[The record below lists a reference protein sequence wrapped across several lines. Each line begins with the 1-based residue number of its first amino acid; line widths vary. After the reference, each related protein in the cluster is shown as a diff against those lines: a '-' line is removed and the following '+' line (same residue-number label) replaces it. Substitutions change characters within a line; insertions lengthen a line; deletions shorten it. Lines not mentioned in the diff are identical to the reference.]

1 MNDMKAHLPQRVSL
15 VQNNAT
21 QLSSSATAAG
31 AYGKEQASATGKV
44 EGSKIESANISGKE
58 LPKNVENIADISNEQ
73 VKDAVSKLN
82 DYVQSTE
89 RTLDFQMDE
98 DSGKTVI
105 KVYDTLSAELIRQI
119 PNELAL
125 ELAQNLNDDEPSLLF
140 SAQV

>member
-1 MNDMKAHLPQRVSL
+1 MNDMKAHLTDRVSL
-15 VQNNAT
+15 VKNNAT
-21 QLSSSATAAG
+21 QLSSSSTAAN
-31 AYGKEQASATGKV
+31 AYGKEQAATGK
-44 EGSKIESANISGKE
+44 IESTAIGGKE
-58 LPKNVENIADISNEQ
+58 LPQNVKAIADVSEEQ

-82 DYVQSTE
+82 EYVQSTE

-105 KVYDTLSAELIRQI
+105 KVFDKTSSELIRQI

-125 ELAQNLNDDEPSLLF
+125 ELAQNLNDEEPSLLF

>member
-1 MNDMKAHLPQRVSL
+1 MSDMKASLTQGVSL
-15 VQNNAT
+15 VQNNAVK
-21 QLSSSATAAG
+21 LSSSAAN
-31 AYGKEQASATGKV
+31 AYGKEQATAIG
-44 EGSKIESANISGKE
+44 KIESGNS
-58 LPKNVENIADISNEQ
+58 LPQNVQNMAEVSDAQ
-73 VKDAVSKLN
+73 VKEAVSKLN

-105 KVYDTLSAELIRQI
+105 RVFDKASSELIRQI

-125 ELAQNLNDDEPSLLF
+125 ELAQNLNDDEPLLLF

>member
-1 MNDMKAHLPQRVSL
+1 MNDLKLHLSERGSL
-15 VQNNAT
+15 
-21 QLSSSATAAG
+21 TAAK
-31 AYGKEQASATGKV
+31 AYGKEQQAGAT
-44 EGSKIESANISGKE
+44 ESGKKTE
-58 LPKNVENIADISNEQ
+58 SGKDLPPNVEKITDISDQQ

-105 KVYDTLSAELIRQI
+105 RVYDTLSAELIRQI

>member
-1 MNDMKAHLPQRVSL
+1 MNDMKANLTDRVSL
-15 VQNNAT
+15 VQKNST
-21 QLSSSATAAG
+21 QLSSSSAAG
-31 AYGKEQASATGKV
+31 AYGKEQASAVGKIEGNKV
-44 EGSKIESANISGKE
+44 ESASVSGKE
-58 LPKNVENIADISNEQ
+58 LPLNVQRLADVSEEQ
-73 VKDAVSKLN
+73 VKEAVSKLN
-82 DYVQSTE
+82 EYVQSNE

-125 ELAQNLNDDEPSLLF
+125 ELAQNLNDEEPSLLF

>member
-1 MNDMKAHLPQRVSL
+1 MNDMKAHLTDRVSL
-15 VQNNAT
+15 VQKNST
-21 QLSSSATAAG
+21 QLSSSSAAG
-31 AYGKEQASATGKV
+31 AYGKEQASTVGKT
-44 EGSKIESANISGKE
+44 EGSKIESANVSGKE
-58 LPKNVENIADISNEQ
+58 LPQNVQRLADVSEEQ

-82 DYVQSTE
+82 DYVQSNE

-125 ELAQNLNDDEPSLLF
+125 ELAQNLNDEEPSLLF

>member
-1 MNDMKAHLPQRVSL
+1 MIDMKAHLTDRVSL
-15 VQNNAT
+15 VQKNAT
-21 QLSSSATAAG
+21 PLSSSAAS
-31 AYGKEQASATGKV
+31 AYGKEQAAAVGKID
-44 EGSKIESANISGKE
+44 GSKVESANASGNG
-58 LPKNVENIADISNEQ
+58 LPQNVEKIAEVSNEQ
-73 VKDAVSKLN
+73 MRDAVSKLN

-105 KVYDTLSAELIRQI
+105 KVFDKTSSELIRQI

>member
-1 MNDMKAHLPQRVSL
+1 MIDMKATGSDRVLL
-15 VQNNAT
+15 VQQNAT
-21 QLSSSATAAG
+21 PLSSSAAN
-31 AYGKEQASATGKV
+31 AYGREQAAATGKV
-44 EGSKIESANISGKE
+44 ESTNMSGNG
-58 LPKNVENIADISNEQ
+58 LPQNVEKIAEVTNEQ
-73 VKDAVSKLN
+73 VRDAVSKLN
-82 DYVQSTE
+82 DYVQSME

-105 KVYDTLSAELIRQI
+105 KVFDKTSSELIRQI

>member
-1 MNDMKAHLPQRVSL
+1 MNDMKATMSDRVSL
-15 VQNNAT
+15 VQQNAKP
-21 QLSSSATAAG
+21 LSSSSAAG
-31 AYGKEQASATGKV
+31 AYGKEQASAVGKV
-44 EGSKIESANISGKE
+44 EGGKDLPLNVKAISAIS
-58 LPKNVENIADISNEQ
+58 DEQ

-82 DYVQSTE
+82 EYVQSTE

-98 DSGKTVI
+98 DSGRTVI
-105 KVYDTLSAELIRQI
+105 KVFDKASSELIRQI

>member
-1 MNDMKAHLPQRVSL
+1 MNDVKASMSDRISL
-15 VQNNAT
+15 FQQNAKP
-21 QLSSSATAAG
+21 LSSSATANAV
-31 AYGKEQASATGKV
+31 GKIDSNKV
-44 EGSKIESANISGKE
+44 DGSTLSDGNN
-58 LPKNVENIADISNEQ
+58 LPLNKPVGEISNEQ
-73 VKDAVSKLN
+73 VKNAVSKLN
-82 DYVQSTE
+82 EFVQSTE

-105 KVYDTLSAELIRQI
+105 KVFDKQSSELIRQI

>member
-1 MNDMKAHLPQRVSL
+1 MNDMKAHLTDRVSL
-15 VQNNAT
+15 VKNNAT
-21 QLSSSATAAG
+21 QLSSSSTAAG
-31 AYGKEQASATGKV
+31 AYGKEQAAAQG
-44 EGSKIESANISGKE
+44 KIESASVGGKE
-58 LPKNVENIADISNEQ
+58 LPQNVKAIADVSEEQ

-89 RTLDFQMDE
+89 RTLDFKMDE

-125 ELAQNLNDDEPSLLF
+125 ELAQNLNDEEPSLLF

>member
-1 MNDMKAHLPQRVSL
+1 MNDMKANMFDRVSL
-15 VQNNAT
+15 VQQNAKT
-21 QLSSSATAAG
+21 LSSSSAAG
-31 AYGKEQASATGKV
+31 AYGEEQSSVVSKLEDNSV
-44 EGSKIESANISGKE
+44 EGGKE
-58 LPKNVENIADISNEQ
+58 LPQNVKAIADVSKEQ
-73 VKDAVSKLN
+73 MKDAVSKLN

-89 RTLDFQMDE
+89 RTLDFKMDE

-125 ELAQNLNDDEPSLLF
+125 ELAQNLNDEEPSLLF

>member
-1 MNDMKAHLPQRVSL
+1 MNDMKATMSDSVSL
-15 VQNNAT
+15 VQKNAKP
-21 QLSSSATAAG
+21 LSSSSAAG
-31 AYGKEQASATGKV
+31 AYGKEQASAVGKV
-44 EGSKIESANISGKE
+44 EGGKDLPLNVKAISAIS
-58 LPKNVENIADISNEQ
+58 DEQ

-82 DYVQSTE
+82 EYVQSTE

-105 KVYDTLSAELIRQI
+105 KVFDKASSELIRQI

>member
-31 AYGKEQASATGKV
+31 AYGKEQASATGKI
-44 EGSKIESANISGKE
+44 EGSKIESGKE
-58 LPKNVENIADISNEQ
+58 LPKNVESIADISNEQ

>member
-1 MNDMKAHLPQRVSL
+1 MNDMKATMSDRVSL
-15 VQNNAT
+15 VQQNAKP
-21 QLSSSATAAG
+21 LSSSSAAG
-31 AYGKEQASATGKV
+31 AYGKEQASAVGKV
-44 EGSKIESANISGKE
+44 DGGKDLPLNVKAIS
-58 LPKNVENIADISNEQ
+58 DISDEQ

-82 DYVQSTE
+82 EYVQSTE

-105 KVYDTLSAELIRQI
+105 KVFDKASSELIRQI

-125 ELAQNLNDDEPSLLF
+125 ELAQNLNDDEPTLLF

>member
-1 MNDMKAHLPQRVSL
+1 MNDMKAYSNDRVSL
-15 VQNNAT
+15 VKTNTA
-21 QLSSSATAAG
+21 QLSSSAAG
-31 AYGKEQASATGKV
+31 AYGKEQASAT
-44 EGSKIESANISGKE
+44 SKIESGKD
-58 LPKNVENIADISNEQ
+58 LPLNVKPIADISDQQ

-82 DYVQSTE
+82 DYVQSTQ

-98 DSGKTVI
+98 ESGKTVI
-105 KVYDTLSAELIRQI
+105 KVFDKTSSELIRQI

>member
-1 MNDMKAHLPQRVSL
+1 MNDMKAHLTDRVSL
-15 VQNNAT
+15 VQKNAA
-21 QLSSSATAAG
+21 QLSSSSTTAN
-31 AYGKEQASATGKV
+31 AYGKEQAAATGK
-44 EGSKIESANISGKE
+44 IESTGIGGKE
-58 LPKNVENIADISNEQ
+58 LPQNVKAIADVSEEQ

-82 DYVQSTE
+82 EYVQSTE

-105 KVYDTLSAELIRQI
+105 KVFDKTSSELIRQI

-125 ELAQNLNDDEPSLLF
+125 ELAQNLNDEEPSLLF

>member
-1 MNDMKAHLPQRVSL
+1 MIDMKAHLTDRVSL
-15 VQNNAT
+15 VQKNAT
-21 QLSSSATAAG
+21 PLSSSAAS
-31 AYGKEQASATGKV
+31 AYGKEQAAATGK
-44 EGSKIESANISGKE
+44 IESTNASGNG
-58 LPKNVENIADISNEQ
+58 LPQNVEKIAEVSNEQ
-73 VKDAVSKLN
+73 MRDAVSKLN

-105 KVYDTLSAELIRQI
+105 KVFDKTSSELIRQI

>member
-1 MNDMKAHLPQRVSL
+1 MNDMKATMSDRVSL
-15 VQNNAT
+15 VQQNAKP
-21 QLSSSATAAG
+21 LSSSSAAG
-31 AYGKEQASATGKV
+31 AYGKEQASAVGKV
-44 EGSKIESANISGKE
+44 EGGKDLPRNVKAISAIS
-58 LPKNVENIADISNEQ
+58 DEQ

-82 DYVQSTE
+82 EYVQSTE

-105 KVYDTLSAELIRQI
+105 KVFDKASSELIRQI

>member
-1 MNDMKAHLPQRVSL
+1 MNDMKAHLTDRVTL
-15 VQNNAT
+15 VKNNSN
-21 QLSSSATAAG
+21 QLSSSSAAG
-31 AYGKEQASATGKV
+31 AYGKEQASAVSKI
-44 EGSKIESANISGKE
+44 EGSKIESGKE
-58 LPKNVENIADISNEQ
+58 LPQNVKPIADISEEQ

-125 ELAQNLNDDEPSLLF
+125 ELAQNLNDEEPSLLF

>member
-1 MNDMKAHLPQRVSL
+1 MNDLKLHLSERGSP
-15 VQNNAT
+15 
-21 QLSSSATAAG
+21 TAAE
-31 AYGKEQASATGKV
+31 AYGKEQQAGATEGGKKT
-44 EGSKIESANISGKE
+44 ESGKD
-58 LPKNVENIADISNEQ
+58 LPPNVEKIADISDQQ

-105 KVYDTLSAELIRQI
+105 RVYDTLSAELIRQI